1 MKTAEITKKITILK
15 SAIDK
20 TKELMATII
29 NNTTIEEADA
39 MGLADFMVELNSKIM
54 EMRWE
59 LMVNKEKLN
68 KDESSAMKAQQL
80 CAESFYMQAE
90 RDNKKH
96 INTLGAPVVIAHNPE
111 VLILSG
117 LNLDNNAA
125 EIALQ
130 AVEEKE
136 AIRTIH
142 LGQNNLTAL
151 PGSISLF
158 KNVEMV
164 CIDDNEVLR
173 EVFPCVRNCS
183 KTLKTISASGT
194 RCHRDEFD
202 CSLIGV
208 VLGF

>member
-39 MGLADFMVELNSKIM
+39 MGLSDFMVELNSKIM
-54 EMRWE
+54 DMRWE
-59 LMVNKEKLN
+59 LMGHKEKLN
-68 KDESSAMKAQQL
+68 KDESAMKAQQL
-80 CAESFYMQAE
+80 CAESFYAQAE

-96 INTLGAPVVIAHNPE
+96 VNTPGAPVVVAHNPE

-136 AIRTIH
+136 TIRIIH

-164 CIDDNEVLR
+164 NIDDNEIR

-183 KTLKTISASGT
+183 KTLKTISASGS

-208 VLGF
+208 TLGF